1 MVQVVR
7 KQRAE
12 QWAEH
17 RRQREEEDR
26 RRRVIVITEFD
37 AGESRIKEA
46 DRMDHD
52 EWTDWKPF
60 PDPTKGDFI
69 VAPFGPGCY
78 ELRLMGSGQL
88 VLFGSAGHVAYRM
101 CSLHPS
107 GAGTRNNSK
116 KREYV
121 GAHLPQIEYRVIAFA
136 SRDEARDFE
145 RRELLS
151 RRDQYIFKT

>member
-1 MVQVVR
+1 MSGLIGNRFQTRPEVTLLSRRSVQVVMSC
-7 KQRAE
+7 
-12 QWAEH
+12 
-17 RRQREEEDR
+17 
-26 RRRVIVITEFD
+26 
-37 AGESRIKEA
+37 G
-46 DRMDHD
+46 
-52 EWTDWKPF
+52 
-60 PDPTKGDFI
+60 
-69 VAPFGPGCY
+69 
-78 ELRLMGSGQL
+78 MGSGQL
-88 VLFGSAGHVAYRM
+88 VLFGSSGHVAYRM

-121 GAHLPQIEYRVIAFA
+121 GTHLPQIEYRVIAFA